1 MSLSMTLGCL
11 WVLASAVVAMLPMRM
26 QYPPGLALLLTAPCL
41 LAWIAF
47 DHGWWIFAAGTFAF
61 LSMFRHPLVY
71 LARKAHGAVAGG
83 AS

>member
-1 MSLSMTLGCL
+1 MSLSMILGCL

-26 QYPPGLALLLTAPCL
+26 QYPPGLCLLVAAPCL
-41 LAWIAF
+41 LAWIAI

-61 LSMFRHPLVY
+61 LSMFRHPLAY
-71 LARKAHGAVAGG
+71 LLRRARGAARGE